1 MERGMRAL
9 LSPNEETAL
18 RHVATGLAH
27 PTSSKTGHIERLKK
41 LGLVTEDD
49 GLLRLTETG
58 RARYATLPKAEP
70 LYKAGSGDKVNQA
83 LTEYFRS
90 ARR

>member
-41 LGLVTEDD
+41 LGLVAEDD
-49 GLLRLTETG
+49 GRLRLTETG
-58 RARYATLPKAEP
+58 RERYATLAKANP
-70 LYKAGSGDKVNQA
+70 LHQASSEDKVNKA

-90 ARR
+90 LRL